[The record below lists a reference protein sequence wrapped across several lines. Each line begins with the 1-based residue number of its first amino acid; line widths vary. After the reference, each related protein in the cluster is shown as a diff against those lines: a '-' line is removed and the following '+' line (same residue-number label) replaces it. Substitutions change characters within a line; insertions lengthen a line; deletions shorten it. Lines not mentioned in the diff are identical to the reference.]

1 MIEHVAVFE
10 AIIAAQ
16 QAGRPAALA
25 TVIRTQG
32 SVPRHAGSKM
42 LIYQDGSIVGTVGGG
57 AMESLV
63 VQEGQKIMVSG
74 QSATFSYTLSD
85 LKGGD
90 PGICGG
96 TVDVFVEPIGIVPTL
111 VVIGCGH
118 VGKALAEL
126 AKWSGFRVT
135 VSDDRAEFC
144 SPEAIPNM
152 DRYLP
157 VSPVELLDHITIT
170 PTTYI
175 AAVTRGLPIDEQL
188 FPKLLQA
195 GISYVGLIGSKR
207 RWAITRKALIE
218 THGLPAEEVDAVH
231 SPIGV
236 DIGAETPQEIAISI
250 MAEIIQH
257 HRAKSL

>member
-1 MIEHVAVFE
+1 MIEHAAVYE
-10 AIIAAQ
+10 AVVTVQ
-16 QAGRPAALA
+16 REGRMAALA

-42 LIYQDGSIVGTVGGG
+42 LIHTDGSIVGTIGGG

-63 VQEGQKIMVSG
+63 VQEALKIMKSG
-74 QSATFSYTLSD
+74 EAATFSYALSD

-96 TVDVFVEPIGIVPTL
+96 TVDVFVEPIGGLPTL

-126 AKWSGFRVT
+126 AKWSGFRVI
-135 VSDDRAEFC
+135 VSDDRVEFC
-144 SPEAIPNM
+144 SPIAIPNM
-152 DRYLP
+152 DGYLP
-157 VSPVELLDHITIT
+157 VSAGELLDHLTIT

-175 AAVTRGLPIDEQL
+175 AAVTRGLPVDEQL
-188 FPKLLQA
+188 FPKLLTA
-195 GISYVGLIGSKR
+195 RTSYVGLIGSKR
-207 RWAITRKALIE
+207 RWAITRKALIDD
-218 THGLPAEEVDAVH
+218 HGLAAEVVDQVH
-231 SPIGV
+231 SPIGL
-236 DIGAETPQEIAISI
+236 DIGAESPQEIAISI

-257 HRAKSL
+257 YRATS

>member
-1 MIEHVAVFE
+1 MIEHQAVYE
-10 AIIAAQ
+10 ALLAVQ
-16 QAGRPAALA
+16 SEGRHAALA

-42 LIYQDGSIVGTVGGG
+42 LVYPDGRIVGTIGGG
-57 AMESLV
+57 AMEAMV
-63 VQEGQKIMVSG
+63 VEEARKIMQGSPA
-74 QSATFSYTLSD
+74 ATFSYTLSD

-96 TVDVFVEPIGIVPTL
+96 TVEVFVEPIGGLPTL

-126 AKWSGFRVT
+126 AKWTGFRVI
-135 VSDDRAEFC
+135 VSDDRADYC

-152 DRYLP
+152 DGYLP
-157 VSPVELLDHITIT
+157 VVAGELLEHLSIT

-195 GISYVGLIGSKR
+195 GVSYIGLIGSKR

-218 THGLPAEEVDAVH
+218 DHHLPDAVVDQVH
-231 SPIGV
+231 SPIGLN
-236 DIGAETPQEIAISI
+236 IGAESPQEIAISI
-250 MAEIIQH
+250 MAEVIQH
-257 HRAKSL
+257 HRAKL